1 MTRLALPLLLSLLAC
16 KKSSAPPRD
25 ASPPAGADAGAP
37 VDEPEEADVR
47 AGKPTGLGAPDE
59 KPEVA
64 TEDLARALVRETVP
78 WSRVVDRATG
88 VVELADGK
96 VTHRCGAALDAA
108 LAALALGA
116 AASLDDPAMLY
127 DIACD
132 NVGLAVT
139 IPGVTSHAVCSIASP
154 SGEGF
159 EHDLVFVPDAVRGL
173 RLIGIST
180 TDALTTDD
188 AVRDAFD
195 EALGRHGAKCP

>member
-1 MTRLALPLLLSLLAC
+1 MTRLVYLALALGAC
-16 KKSSAPPRD
+16 KQSSAPPRD
-25 ASPPAGADAGAP
+25 PPPGATADAGGPAQ
-37 VDEPEEADVR
+37 EPDEADVR
-47 AGKPTGLGAPDE
+47 AGKRTGLGSPAE

-64 TEDLARALVRETVP
+64 TEDLARALVRGTLL
-78 WSRVVDRATG
+78 WSKVVDPEIG
-88 VVELADGK
+88 VVELAGGK
-96 VTHRCGAALDAA
+96 VTHRCGAALDEA
-108 LAALALGA
+108 LAALARGA
-116 AASLDDPAMLY
+116 VASLGDPAMLY

-132 NVGLAVT
+132 NVGLAVA

-154 SGEGF
+154 SGEGL